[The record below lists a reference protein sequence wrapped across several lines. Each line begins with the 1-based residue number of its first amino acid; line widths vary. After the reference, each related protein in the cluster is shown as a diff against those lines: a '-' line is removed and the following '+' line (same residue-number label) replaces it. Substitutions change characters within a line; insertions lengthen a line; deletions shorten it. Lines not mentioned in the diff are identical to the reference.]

1 MPSRVLR
8 LLTQKNS
15 SAPEDAAQDDTLAR
29 GTTSRDKSVWTAAR
43 GSIALSGGSVYV
55 ARWGIAA
62 LTVCFGIL
70 ALLTTT
76 TPDGTQG
83 STSRSVAVLAIAVS
97 TVPAAAL
104 ITRLRVAR
112 SWWSVEPHA
121 HRPTSMNNLF
131 VAYAD
136 VGMIITLLLLRNPL
150 TALLATVLFAIIGA
164 YVAHFVR
171 LRVILGHILASSSI
185 IIWLAVGAIRHGAHD
200 GTSVLL
206 ATASLISANGVVMLL
221 RSYSSTFKKALAMQT
236 DWANT
241 DPLTGVMNRRSFSI
255 AASEILRSQRPVT
268 LIMIDVD
275 RFKHINDEHG
285 HAVGD
290 GILCDLARRIADLAL
305 PDAAIGRIGGDEFAA
320 VMRMPADQAR
330 ALIQRIHLPLEIQSG
345 IPVTV
350 SVGAVAYGEFSVS
363 PASLDDAM
371 SAADN
376 ALLEAKQAGRNNH
389 VMVVATETRGL
400 YEHSIRPTEFVRSG
414 KTTFRKR
421 ARTTARPTIGT
432 PTPANEDV
440 ESAI

>member
-1 MPSRVLR
+1 M
-8 LLTQKNS
+8 LTQEGGN
-15 SAPEDAAQDDTLAR
+15 APESAAQVGALIPGAR
-29 GTTSRDKSVWTAAR
+29 SRDKSIWTAAR

-83 STSRSVAVLAIAVS
+83 STSRSIAVLVIAAS
-97 TVPAAAL
+97 TVPAAVL
-104 ITRLRVAR
+104 VTRLRVAR

-121 HRPTSMNNLF
+121 HRPTSGNNLF

-136 VGMIITLLLLRNPL
+136 VGVTITLLLLRNPL

-171 LRVILGHILASSSI
+171 LRVVLGHVLTSSLI
-185 IIWLAVGAIRHGAHD
+185 IVWLAAVANRQGVHE
-200 GTSVLL
+200 GTTVLL

-221 RSYSSTFKKALAMQT
+221 RSYSSTFKQALAIQT

-241 DPLTGVMNRRSFSI
+241 DPLTGLMNRRSFTI

-290 GILCDLARRIADLAL
+290 AILRDLARRIADLAV
-305 PDAAIGRIGGDEFAA
+305 PDAAIGRLGGDEFAV
-320 VMRMPADQAR
+320 VMPVSADQAR
-330 ALIQRIHLPLEIQSG
+330 ALIAQIHLTPEIHNG

-350 SVGAVAYGEFSVS
+350 SVGAAAYHGFSSSPVS
-363 PASLDDAM
+363 LVDAI

-376 ALLEAKQAGRNNH
+376 ALLTAKQAGRNNH
-389 VMVVATETRGL
+389 VMVVASETRGR
-400 YEHSIRPTEFVRSG
+400 YDHSIRPTERIRSG
-414 KTTFRKR
+414 TTTFRNR
-421 ARTTARPTIGT
+421 ARSTSRRPIDSS
-432 PTPANEDV
+432 TPAEADM
-440 ESAI
+440 ESAS